1 MKEDILFQLFQSAL
15 DSAQN
20 DALNDS
26 RHHSRHHGDDLS
38 RSHSHESLA
47 KFVARIYLDHLNEN
61 GHVPFL
67 MVQVVLADIEE
78 EVIEMSRKK
87 TYGHFNLRSYL
98 SSSKNTEGKTKKKA

>member
-15 DSAQN
+15 DSALNSVQN
-20 DALNDS
+20 SDLNDS
-26 RHHSRHHGDDLS
+26 RHPGDDLS
-38 RSHSHESLA
+38 SSPSHESLA

-98 SSSKNTEGKTKKKA
+98 SSSKTTDGKTKKKA